1 MRLKTAAAM
10 ELLFRYGR
18 RGGLAYPFVLLA
30 LAASLP
36 WKVGQNFYCR
46 RSSRVN
52 GSHFAA
58 YLGRVAV
65 LLGSNSEGKDKPGY
79 SHIVLT
85 LFLPR
90 G

>member
-46 RSSRVN
+46 RSSR

-58 YLGRVAV
+58 SLGRVAV
-65 LLGSNSEGKDKPGY
+65 LLGSNSEGKDEPGY
-79 SHIVLT
+79 SHVVLT